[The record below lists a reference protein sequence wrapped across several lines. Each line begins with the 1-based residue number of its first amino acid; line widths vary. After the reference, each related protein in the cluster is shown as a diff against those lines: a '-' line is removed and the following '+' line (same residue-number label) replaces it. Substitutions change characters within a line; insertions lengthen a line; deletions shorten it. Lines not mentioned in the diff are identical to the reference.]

1 VSDDV
6 VLIAL
11 NESDYQF
18 IVEYDPD
25 RERSASRRDMVDVLH
40 EIQSLVVENR
50 VPDEEDRS

>member
-1 VSDDV
+1 MSDDV

-40 EIQSLVVENR
+40 EIQSLLVENR